1 MVKKKSIASKK
12 KKNIKLPVWVVYVKT
27 TSNNTIV
34 TLTDENWNKIS
45 WWGTWNMW
53 FKGTKKSTPYAAEL
67 LTKEIVK
74 DAKENYWLK
83 EIWVIV
89 KWVWLWRDWAF
100 KAIND
105 VGWVD
110 ITYIKEATPIQFGG
124 CKWKRPKRN

>member
-12 KKNIKLPVWVVYVKT
+12 KKNIKLPVGVVYVKT
-27 TSNNTIV
+27 SSNNTIV
-34 TLTDENWNKIS
+34 TLTDENGNKVS
-45 WWGTWNMW
+45 GGGTGNMG

-74 DAKENYWLK
+74 EAKENYGLK
-83 EIWVIV
+83 EIGLIV
-89 KWVWLWRDWAF
+89 KGVGLGRDGAF

-105 VGWVD
+105 VGGVD

-124 CKWKRPKRN
+124 CKGKRPKRN